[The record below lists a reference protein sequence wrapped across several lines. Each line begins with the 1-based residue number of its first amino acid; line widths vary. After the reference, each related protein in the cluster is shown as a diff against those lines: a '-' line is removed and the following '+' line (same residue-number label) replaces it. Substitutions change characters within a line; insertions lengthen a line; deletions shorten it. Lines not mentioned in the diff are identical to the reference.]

1 MPSPAKAGYS
11 KVVTHDEDE
20 DEHEGNDE
28 HSSLPYGGWNEAS
41 QLSKWTYSWVTP
53 IVKRGSTQQLCVDDV
68 PPTPAPLRMDGLVE
82 LMKQNCAEKGIFE
95 PKDDKKTLLMTVFV
109 PMFFGEYF
117 KAWCFNVVQQ
127 SCELTTPIL
136 LRMFIQWHGSG
147 EPLSTGVVY
156 SFLLFTLAVISSW
169 SMANGGVKNY
179 VSGLKMRAS
188 MMALIYE
195 KSTRTTGTGETVGQ
209 IVNYMSSDSQRFP
222 ESCMM
227 TNHMVMT
234 PIWLLLAMA
243 QLVSLMGV
251 SGLLGTVIMILG
263 LVSNKRLWKSLRKLR
278 TKQMMNTD
286 SRIML
291 VNEALSGIRVLKQ
304 NCWEDATVA
313 KITEL
318 RNVEL
323 GRLKAQERIVALIRF
338 SFFSMPVLVAVV
350 TFGTHALMGAPVDAG
365 EVFSALALFTL
376 IQNYLRMMP
385 RAMASYNQLF
395 ISQKRIK
402 TYLQQPER
410 QVLDG
415 ERDTQPA
422 VDGCGEVTLTDAS
435 YTHAAPESD
444 SNSNGSAVLR
454 DISLK
459 AAHGEL
465 IAVVGPVGCGKSSL
479 LLAILGEL
487 ERTSGSQV
495 VHGSIAYCAQ
505 QAWILAGTLRDNVCF
520 GRPYDAKRF
529 ELAIE
534 CSGLRPDLA
543 QLPAAEFTEIGERCV
558 IRFRPELRSSAV
570 FAAIRL

>member
-1 MPSPAKAGYS
+1 
-11 KVVTHDEDE
+11 
-20 DEHEGNDE
+20 
-28 HSSLPYGGWNEAS
+28 
-41 QLSKWTYSWVTP
+41 
-53 IVKRGSTQQLCVDDV
+53 
-68 PPTPAPLRMDGLVE
+68 
-82 LMKQNCAEKGIFE
+82 
-95 PKDDKKTLLMTVFV
+95 
-109 PMFFGEYF
+109 
-117 KAWCFNVVQQ
+117 
-127 SCELTTPIL
+127 
-136 LRMFIQWHGSG
+136 
-147 EPLSTGVVY
+147 
-156 SFLLFTLAVISSW
+156 
-169 SMANGGVKNY
+169 
-179 VSGLKMRAS
+179 
-188 MMALIYE
+188 
-195 KSTRTTGTGETVGQ
+195 
-209 IVNYMSSDSQRFP
+209 
-222 ESCMM
+222 
-227 TNHMVMT
+227 
-234 PIWLLLAMA
+234 
-243 QLVSLMGV
+243 
-251 SGLLGTVIMILG
+251 
-263 LVSNKRLWKSLRKLR
+263 
-278 TKQMMNTD
+278 
-286 SRIML
+286 
-291 VNEALSGIRVLKQ
+291 
-304 NCWEDATVA
+304 
-313 KITEL
+313 
-318 RNVEL
+318 
-323 GRLKAQERIVALIRF
+323 
-338 SFFSMPVLVAVV
+338 
-350 TFGTHALMGAPVDAG
+350 MGAPVDAG

-558 IRFRPELRSSAV
+558 IRFRPELPSSAV